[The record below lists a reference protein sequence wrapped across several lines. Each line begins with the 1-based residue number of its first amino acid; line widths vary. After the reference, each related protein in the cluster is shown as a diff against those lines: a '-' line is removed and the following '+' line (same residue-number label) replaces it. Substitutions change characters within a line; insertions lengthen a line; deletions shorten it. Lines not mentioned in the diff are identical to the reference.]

1 MKNIKTSVNPIYLDF
16 HATTPMDPRVLKDMM
31 PYLTNVY
38 GNPSSID
45 HSYGYD
51 AANIVQTSRE
61 TIASA
66 IHAHM
71 DEIIFTSGATES
83 DNLALKGVMAKNID
97 RGNHLITCVTEHKAI
112 LDLLQ
117 NIMESQNP
125 GYVILLQLQTFSFV
139 HEPIDVK

>member
-66 IHAHM
+66 IHDDQYGVFQHQYSLSHGLGGIRM
-71 DEIIFTSGATES
+71 KQYISFMGYFSNFSNLCYGSNLIVCKHYRNHYRIISYGIRYCSRINT
-83 DNLALKGVMAKNID
+83 AKFINW
-97 RGNHLITCVTEHKAI
+97 
-112 LDLLQ
+112 
-117 NIMESQNP
+117 
-125 GYVILLQLQTFSFV
+125 
-139 HEPIDVK
+139 

>member
-1 MKNIKTSVNPIYLDF
+1 MDF

-45 HSYGYD
+45 HSYGHD

-83 DNLALKGVMAKNID
+83 DNLALKGVMANKLLI

-112 LDLLQ
+112 LRYCKISRVASELGSHIYQLM
-117 NIMESQNP
+117 NLA
-125 GYVILLQLQTFSFV
+125 VLILEQYLM
-139 HEPIDVK
+139 P

>member
-1 MKNIKTSVNPIYLDF
+1 MKLLYLQTSTGY
-16 HATTPMDPRVLKDMM
+16 
-31 PYLTNVY
+31 
-38 GNPSSID
+38 PSSID

-112 LDLLQ
+112 LDTAKYLESHGTRVTYLPVDEFGSVDPRLL
-117 NIMESQNP
+117 
-125 GYVILLQLQTFSFV
+125 YVL
-139 HEPIDVK
+139 

>member
-97 RGNHLITCVTEHKAI
+97 RGNHLIFFH
-112 LDLLQ
+112 LLCHRTLKQ
-117 NIMESQNP
+117 SQDQHCQ
-125 GYVILLQLQTFSFV
+125 IHQLV
-139 HEPIDVK
+139 NM